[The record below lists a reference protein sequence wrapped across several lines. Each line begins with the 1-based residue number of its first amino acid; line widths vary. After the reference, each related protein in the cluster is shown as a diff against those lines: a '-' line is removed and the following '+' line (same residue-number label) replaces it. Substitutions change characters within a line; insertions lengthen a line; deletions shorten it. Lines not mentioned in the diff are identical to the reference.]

1 MRPVE
6 TLHVETVQFEEKG
19 EVVEM
24 EIDDGGQAEQEFNSE
39 NEFELGSDM
48 DNENEEHENVP
59 VGTESGE
66 ITPNQSDSKDELT
79 FEVQDAGPESP
90 KPGHSKSRESVE
102 QRLDT
107 MSSTLLAM
115 KQIMEKSGL
124 LENTSAGQGSS
135 QTAAPAEG
143 KRKHD
148 KEKQKGKSNEKV
160 SEQVTLGEATSET
173 TIYKNVLQKEV
184 PARHSYIDSG
194 DDEVTFKTPTKAQF
208 QTMQNNSSSDEQVD
222 TSDELLEINMDFNE
236 KFISDCAKEA
246 AASRKESQLQEKEPG
261 PNERANEILRQA
273 EVSKALLLPTPGNIL
288 QQIDKSVQPGI
299 QAWGMSAMQHSS
311 LVDEQYTVIGLH
323 VDPGLQDKI
332 KKLEYV
338 DFARLLPRNCAYDDN

>member
-1 MRPVE
+1 MRPVD

-90 KPGHSKSRESVE
+90 KPGHSKHRESVE

-107 MSSTLLAM
+107 MSSTLLAV

-160 SEQVTLGEATSET
+160 SEQVTLGEATSKT

-222 TSDELLEINMDFNE
+222 TSDELLEIEMDFNE

-246 AASRKESQLQEKEPG
+246 AASRKESRLQEKEPG
-261 PNERANEILRQA
+261 PNERANEIL
-273 EVSKALLLPTPGNIL
+273 
-288 QQIDKSVQPGI
+288 
-299 QAWGMSAMQHSS
+299 
-311 LVDEQYTVIGLH
+311 
-323 VDPGLQDKI
+323 
-332 KKLEYV
+332 
-338 DFARLLPRNCAYDDN
+338 